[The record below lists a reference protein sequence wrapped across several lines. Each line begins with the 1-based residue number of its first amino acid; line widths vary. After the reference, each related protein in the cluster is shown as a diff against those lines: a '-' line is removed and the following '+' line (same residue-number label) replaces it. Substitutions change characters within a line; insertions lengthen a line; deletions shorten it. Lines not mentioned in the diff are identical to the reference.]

1 LGIAAPARAKFSYN
15 GGMRR
20 WFGIAALN
28 LILLTL
34 PAWAQHG
41 GGHASGG
48 GSASHS
54 SGFASHSSGSFHSG
68 NVGHSYGG
76 YLGANSARSFSRSS
90 ITRVRAG
97 GHNFGD
103 HDRDRRGFRGRRG
116 YYPYGLYYPYY
127 SWYMDPLYQSDY
139 QNNDDSAVDNA
150 GQYYPAPSREDDG
163 LQRDVQALSGKIDRL
178 QADVE
183 ARNRP
188 RKDQEPS
195 TALVFRDKHV
205 EEVRNYAISGGTLWV
220 LNEQAAKK
228 IPLAQLDLE
237 ATAKMNDE
245 RGVDFQV
252 PK

>member
-1 LGIAAPARAKFSYN
+1 
-15 GGMRR
+15 MRR
-20 WFGIAALN
+20 WLYIAAFD

-54 SGFASHSSGSFHSG
+54 SVSHSSRFSSHASGFASHSFGSGVSAG
-68 NVGHSYGG
+68 VGHYNG
-76 YLGANSARSFSRSS
+76 YAGAGPARSFSRNAGS
-90 ITRVRAG
+90 RVRIGDRNIG
-97 GHNFGD
+97 GR
-103 HDRDRRGFRGRRG
+103 DRDRHRFRGWSSF
-116 YYPYGLYYPYY
+116 YPYY
-127 SWYMDPLYQSDY
+127 GYSPYGFYDPYYSGYMGSGYQRG
-139 QNNDDSAVDNA
+139 DDSADADA
-150 GQYYPAPSREDDG
+150 GQYSTAPSREREDDG
-163 LQRDVQALSGKIDRL
+163 LQRDVQTLSGKIDRL

-188 RKDQEPS
+188 RAEQEPM
-195 TALVFRDKHV
+195 TALVFRDQHV

-220 LNEQAAKK
+220 LNEQSAKK
-228 IPLAQLDLE
+228 IPLAQLDLD
-237 ATAKMNDE
+237 ATARMNDN